1 MSYGMQVFGASGST
15 VVRIADSDKVFSTTY
30 AVTIGSGTKTAQ
42 NFDRDVDLC
51 FISYTPTSGTAKA
64 IMMIHHVDYLGSSG
78 GDQKLY
84 FTDTPYATA
93 GNMTFINVNYIHLK
107 KINSVSSPSGSHGIQ
122 IKNSA
127 GAVQFDSRVATIQ
140 QNGLF
145 ISSVKTMNQLN
156 GNRYASGV
164 AKLGTFSQY
173 YQGMIYQTHG
183 SSLATP
189 LRSYDEWLVFDNSSN
204 PGTGGVGVYF
214 YGFQQALF
222 GSGGSYLSNS
232 APVITA
238 QTII

>member
-15 VVRIADSDKVFSTTY
+15 VVRIADSEKVFETTY
-30 AVTIGSGTKTAQ
+30 AVTIGSGSSTAQ
-42 NFDRDVDLC
+42 TFDRDNDLC
-51 FISYTPTSGTAKA
+51 FISYTPTSGTAKF

-84 FTDTPYATA
+84 FTDTPYASSITSFV
-93 GNMTFINVNYIHLK
+93 TVDYIHLK
-107 KINSVSSPSGSHGIQ
+107 KINTVSSPSGNYGLL

-127 GAVQFDSRVATIQ
+127 GGVQFDSRVVTTQ
-140 QNGLF
+140 QNGLY
-145 ISSVKTMNQLN
+145 ISGVKTMNSVP
-156 GNRYASGV
+156 GNRYASGTS
-164 AKLGTFSQY
+164 KLGPFSHF

-183 SSLATP
+183 SSISTP

-204 PGTGGVGVYF
+204 PGSDGVGVYF

-232 APVITA
+232 APVVIG
-238 QTII
+238 QKII